1 MDNRSR
7 RISRAAGKRYVLA
20 LIMLLASGGTN
31 ATDNSAET
39 TAGFP
44 DDMTALTAGEL
55 QEMRG
60 GFEYA
65 GMIFDFAAQL
75 RTYVDGRLALETL
88 ITYSGNGTA
97 AQHRLQTST
106 PAAPTNTAGSS
117 PAYNGNVQL
126 LGPGQDQTPA
136 QVNLPGID
144 LAGLKEA
151 AGILIN
157 DRKGAT
163 LALHEATR
171 ERITSMVI
179 NQASGRD
186 IRQEMNISVTVEN
199 FQQFRDTLRSSVL
212 NSRLNATPH

>member
-1 MDNRSR
+1 MDSRSKHTSRVAGR
-7 RISRAAGKRYVLA
+7 RYILA
-20 LIMLLASGGTN
+20 LIMLLTSGGTN
-31 ATDNSAET
+31 ATENSAET
-39 TAGFP
+39 TADF
-44 DDMTALTAGEL
+44 DDLTALTADEL

-65 GMIFDFAAQL
+65 GMKFDFAAQL

-88 ITYSGNGTA
+88 ITYSGNDTA
-97 AQHRLQTST
+97 AQHRLQTS
-106 PAAPTNTAGSS
+106 APTAPTSPAGSS
-117 PAYNGNVQL
+117 PTYNGNVQL
-126 LGPGQDQTPA
+126 LGSGQDQSPA

-186 IRQEMNISVTVEN
+186 IHQEMNINVTVQN
-199 FQQFRDTLRSSVL
+199 FQQFRDALRSSIL

>member
-7 RISRAAGKRYVLA
+7 RTSRAAGKRYALA
-20 LIMLLASGGTN
+20 LIMLLASGGAK
-31 ATDNSAET
+31 ATDITAET

-44 DDMTALTAGEL
+44 DDLTALTADEL
-55 QEMRG
+55 REMRG

-65 GMIFDFAAQL
+65 GMKFDFAAQL

-88 ITYSGNGTA
+88 ITYSGNGTV

-106 PAAPTNTAGSS
+106 PTAPTSTADSS
-117 PAYNGNVQL
+117 PAYGGNVQL

-186 IRQEMNISVTVEN
+186 IRQEMNIDVTVQN
-199 FQQFRDTLRSSVL
+199 FQQFRDTLRSAIL